1 MDNPE
6 KVATVGKQETGE
18 DKQKHNVTQKTKK
31 MSNTD
36 PNPSKTRILNCY
48 SKKYI
53 IWFEF
58 KKLCRATDDERPIL
72 TRSCCK
78 IDVYEV
84 GDFLHIRGN
93 H

>member
-53 IWFEF
+53 I
-58 KKLCRATDDERPIL
+58 
-72 TRSCCK
+72 
-78 IDVYEV
+78 
-84 GDFLHIRGN
+84 
-93 H
+93 

>member
-36 PNPSKTRILNCY
+36 PNPSKTRILDCY
-48 SKKYI
+48 RKKYI
-53 IWFEF
+53 I
-58 KKLCRATDDERPIL
+58 
-72 TRSCCK
+72 
-78 IDVYEV
+78 
-84 GDFLHIRGN
+84 
-93 H
+93 